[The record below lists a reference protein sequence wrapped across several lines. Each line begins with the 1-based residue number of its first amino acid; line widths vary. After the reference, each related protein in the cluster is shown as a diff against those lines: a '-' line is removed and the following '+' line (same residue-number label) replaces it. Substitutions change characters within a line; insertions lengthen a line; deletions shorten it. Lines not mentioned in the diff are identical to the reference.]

1 MNCCDVC
8 GKRIEPAAE
17 LKAWNGTNRR
27 TLHFCGLDCLKEMQ
41 KAQKKKRKR
50 RRR

>member
-1 MNCCDVC
+1 MNCCVFN
-8 GKRIEPAAE
+8 KPIAPAAE
-17 LKAWNGTNRR
+17 LKAWDGTNRR